1 MSNTPAWWPWLRRL
15 LLAAFLLAVAVL
27 LVRQARDVDWA
38 AVREAV
44 RGYPG
49 WMLAGCAALAATSY
63 AIYCS
68 FDVLGR
74 HYVGHDLPARRVI
87 AVAFVS
93 YAFNLNMGAL
103 VGGAG
108 FRFRLYSQ
116 RGLDPGQI
124 SRVLAFS
131 VVANWS
137 GYLVLLGAVLAL
149 RQVPIP
155 AGWELGATAM
165 QWLGVAMLLVAA
177 GYLLLCGF
185 SRRRS
190 LEVRGHEL
198 VLPPFRLAAAQVV
211 LSALNWSVMA
221 TIVFLLLGQAVTWPT
236 VLGVLLLAAVAGA
249 MAHVPAGLGVLEA
262 VFVLILAGTVAKPEV
277 LAALLTYRAIYYL
290 APLALAVLVYAVLEV
305 RGRRA
310 SRAAAP
316 AATHAAATGR

>member
-1 MSNTPAWWPWLRRL
+1 MSAWQRWWPWLRRF

-27 LVRQARDVDWA
+27 LYRQAREVDWP

-44 RGYPG
+44 LGYSP
-49 WMLAGCAALAATSY
+49 WMLAGCAALAAASY

-68 FDVLGR
+68 FDVLAAR
-74 HYVGHDLPARRVI
+74 YVGHGLSARRVC

-116 RGLDPGQI
+116 RGLDAGQI

-131 VVANWS
+131 VVSNWS
-137 GYLVLLGAVLAL
+137 GYLVLLGTVLAL

-155 AGWELGATAM
+155 PGWELGTTAM
-165 QWLGVAMLLVAA
+165 QWLGAGLLLIAA

-190 LEVRGHEL
+190 LELRGHEL
-198 VLPPFRLAAAQVV
+198 VLPPLRLAAAQVV
-211 LSALNWSVMA
+211 LSALNWSLMA
-221 TIVFLLLGQAVTWPT
+221 TIVFLLLGQAVPWPT

-262 VFVLILAGTVAKPEV
+262 VFVLTLGGTLAKSEI

-290 APLALAVLVYAVLEV
+290 APLAGAVLVYAVLEL
-305 RGRRA
+305 RSRRR
-310 SRAAAP
+310 SMPGMQPQPRAAAP
-316 AATHAAATGR
+316 